1 VAVRAVDHEK
11 GRGVRVKLRE
21 LRALTREMAS
31 DTTAPFL
38 WSNDFIDLALND
50 AQWQACRRA
59 RLIIDSTTP
68 RACRINLAASQ
79 PLYRVDPSVIFI
91 RRVKLS
97 TRSDPLGFARVR
109 DMDLAQPDWESE
121 TGEVV
126 GWVADHTTGKL
137 RLYRIP
143 TAAELPAVATLTVV
157 RGPLA
162 PMAKDEDAPEIHER
176 HHYNLH
182 HWALFRMY
190 SKQDSQTYDPKRA
203 ADNMALFE
211 ADFGQASTAI
221 EEHWIDSNFDYG
233 EELGVF

>member
-1 VAVRAVDHEK
+1 MNLKA
-11 GRGVRVKLRE
+11 
-21 LRALTREMAS
+21 LRALTREMAN
-31 DTTAPFL
+31 DTVAPFL
-38 WSNDFIDLALND
+38 WSTDFIDQALND
-50 AQWQACRRA
+50 AQWQACRRS

-68 RACRINLAASQ
+68 KVCRITLGANQ

-97 TRSDPLGFARVR
+97 TRSDPLGFARMR
-109 DMDLAQPDWESE
+109 DMDCVVPDWESE

-126 GWVADHTTGKL
+126 GWIADHTTGKL
-137 RLYRIP
+137 RLYRTP
-143 TAAELPAVATLTVV
+143 TAAELPAIASLTVV

-162 PMAKDEDAPEIHER
+162 AMCKEDDFPEIHER

-190 SKQDSQTYDPKRA
+190 SKTDSQTYDPKRA

-211 ADFGQASTAI
+211 ADFGKASPAI
-221 EEHWIDSNFDYG
+221 EESWIDANFNYG